1 MPEVGQQIGT
11 FVLREWIASDK
22 HTSLFRATPASE
34 STDQFSVAIR
44 APNVRGDKTARGIIK
59 REYSILSLTR
69 EEHLPQALTFVD
81 SDSALIRTWIEGVS
95 LNDVIQSSVTITPT
109 SAIAIVLE
117 VSALLQNIH
126 QYMRKN
132 KNLVYGRLC
141 PSHIIVTPDGE
152 ISLIGLGRNPWNN
165 APYFTS
171 PEQAQ
176 QAFLD
181 WRTDQW
187 SLGALLLYLLTKTK
201 PYGDKTNPF
210 GAAKNAH
217 ISPYLSQFQRDYP
230 SLFPTIS
237 KMLCKAAGERFS
249 SDELL
254 CSRLLSS
261 SAKLHG
267 KGDLDSLYEQT
278 PKNERT
284 PKLQEHTDIHVEHPM
299 YHDERPQPV
308 SEIQYTPIEAP
319 PKPIERIVELADRE
333 MFIPTE
339 EVSISE
345 NIPMEQTN
353 YDSLNKLERVAIVFV
368 IINTIAIIY
377 LMLNMS

>member
-1 MPEVGQQIGT
+1 MPEVGQQIGN
-11 FVLREWIASDK
+11 FVLKEWISSDK
-22 HTSLFRATPASE
+22 HTSLFRAASASE
-34 STDQFSVAIR
+34 SAEQIHVAIR
-44 APNVRGDKTARGIIK
+44 IPNVRGDKTARGIIK

-69 EEHLPQALTFVD
+69 EEQLPQALMFID
-81 SDSALIRTWIEGVS
+81 SDSALVRTWIEGVS
-95 LNDVIQSSVTITPT
+95 LDDVIDSSVNISPT

-117 VSALLQNIH
+117 VSALLQSIH
-126 QYMRKN
+126 QHIRKN

-141 PSHIIVTPDGE
+141 PSHIIITPHGE
-152 ISLIGLGRNPWNN
+152 VSLIGLGRNPWNN
-165 APYFTS
+165 SPYFTS

-187 SLGALLLYLLTKTK
+187 SLGALLIYLLTKNK

-217 ISPYLSQFQRDYP
+217 ISPYLSQFKRDYP
-230 SLFPTIS
+230 SIYPTTA
-237 KMLCKAAGERFS
+237 KMMAKAAGERFS

-254 CSRLLSS
+254 GTRLLSS
-261 SAKLHG
+261 SASLHG
-267 KGDLDSLYEQT
+267 KGELDSFYEPT
-278 PKNERT
+278 PKNRRT
-284 PKLQEHTDIHVEHPM
+284 PKLQAHTEIHVGHEA
-299 YHDERPQPV
+299 YQVDSPQPV

-319 PKPIERIVELADRE
+319 PAPIERIVELADQDT
-333 MFIPTE
+333 FIPTD

-345 NIPMEQTN
+345 NIPIEQTN
-353 YDSLNKLERVAIVFV
+353 FDSLNKLERVAIVFV